1 MLVLIPSFQPDRR
14 LVELVDDLRAHP
26 DTSDILIVNDG
37 SGPDYSA
44 LFAAAAA
51 AGATVI
57 GYPDNRG
64 KGHALRAGFTWAIAN
79 RPGEPVV
86 CSDSDGQH
94 AAADIRAVARAT
106 ALPGAGLVL
115 GTRNFGS
122 PRARPD
128 AEGIPWRSRLGNRA
142 TARLFAWVTGLHLGD
157 TQTGLRGCPA
167 PMLGWLCTV
176 PGERFDYEFRVLLE
190 ARRAG
195 WPLVEVPIATVYS
208 QHNESSHF
216 RPIRDSARIYAPLV
230 GHIARSGP
238 GRLLVF
244 GASGFGAF
252 LVDLVLL
259 LVLHAALGNLLVS
272 VVGARAVSAAANY
285 LVNDRIVFA
294 RGAGRRA
301 TRTSLPRYALLAG
314 VLPGANY
321 GLMWLGTVPLH
332 LPLVPTK
339 LVTELGLFA
348 VSYVVQRTLVFR
360 AARTRT
366 TPSTPGRVKGV
377 AARRT
382 DVRVSG

>member
-1 MLVLIPSFQPDRR
+1 
-14 LVELVDDLRAHP
+14 
-26 DTSDILIVNDG
+26 
-37 SGPDYSA
+37 
-44 LFAAAAA
+44 
-51 AGATVI
+51 
-57 GYPDNRG
+57 
-64 KGHALRAGFTWAIAN
+64 
-79 RPGEPVV
+79 
-86 CSDSDGQH
+86 
-94 AAADIRAVARAT
+94 
-106 ALPGAGLVL
+106 
-115 GTRNFGS
+115 
-122 PRARPD
+122 
-128 AEGIPWRSRLGNRA
+128 
-142 TARLFAWVTGLHLGD
+142 
-157 TQTGLRGCPA
+157 
-167 PMLGWLCTV
+167 MLGWLCTV

-190 ARRAG
+190 AHQAG
-195 WPLVEVPIATVYS
+195 WPIVEIPITTVYS

-230 GHIARSGP
+230 GHIARSGS

-244 GASGFGAF
+244 GASSFGAF

-259 LVLHAALGNLLVS
+259 LHATLGNLLVS
-272 VVGARAVSAAANY
+272 VVGARLVSSAANY

-294 RGAGRRA
+294 HGVGRRT

-314 VLPGANY
+314 VLLGANY

-339 LVTELGLFA
+339 LGLFA

>member
-1 MLVLIPSFQPDRR
+1 
-14 LVELVDDLRAHP
+14 
-26 DTSDILIVNDG
+26 
-37 SGPDYSA
+37 
-44 LFAAAAA
+44 
-51 AGATVI
+51 
-57 GYPDNRG
+57 
-64 KGHALRAGFTWAIAN
+64 
-79 RPGEPVV
+79 
-86 CSDSDGQH
+86 
-94 AAADIRAVARAT
+94 
-106 ALPGAGLVL
+106 
-115 GTRNFGS
+115 
-122 PRARPD
+122 
-128 AEGIPWRSRLGNRA
+128 
-142 TARLFAWVTGLHLGD
+142 
-157 TQTGLRGCPA
+157 
-167 PMLGWLCTV
+167 MLGWLCTV

-190 ARRAG
+190 AHQAG
-195 WPLVEVPIATVYS
+195 WPIVEIPITTVYS

-230 GHIARSGP
+230 GHIARSGS

-244 GASGFGAF
+244 GASSFGAF

-259 LVLHAALGNLLVS
+259 LHATLGNLLVS
-272 VVGARAVSAAANY
+272 VVGARLVSSAANY

-294 RGAGRRA
+294 HGVGRRT

-314 VLPGANY
+314 VLLGANY